1 MNDLKKELVSF
12 PSPFQRA
19 LLRNDYTKGDSQF
32 SVTGLLSPP
41 LRTWL
46 ATIHEKQESAY
57 GSFSALLGTAIHH
70 ILESNV
76 DPSTGEIAEKRVF
89 AELCG
94 AKVSGQMDLWENRTM
109 FDYKS
114 TRGVQD
120 CMKPDHYK
128 QVNMNA
134 YLAKL
139 NGIESDNV
147 AVVYI
152 QMDWSYMQSTVN
164 PSYPQ
169 SPFKIFIHPYDE
181 DIAIKTFNTAIP
193 EHLEALKGNA
203 RPCTREEKWQKDD
216 TYALMKPGAKRASKV
231 CNSLA
236 EANAEIKPGQIIQVR
251 KGERTFCSSFC
262 GYKDVCPVYRI
273 DEMES
278 AKNNQDT

>member
-1 MNDLKKELVSF
+1 MNNLKQELVSF

-19 LLRNDYTKGDSQF
+19 LLRDDYSKGDSQF

-46 ATIHEKQESAY
+46 ATLHKREESAY

-76 DPSTGEIAEKRVF
+76 DASTGEIAEKRVF
-89 AELCG
+89 AEICG

-181 DIAIKTFNTAIP
+181 KMAVDTFNKAIP

-203 RPCTREEKWQKDD
+203 RLCSKEEKWQKDD
-216 TYALMKPGAKRASKV
+216 TYALMKPDGKRASKV
-231 CNSLA
+231 CNTLE
-236 EANAEIKPGQIIQVR
+236 EAKAEIKPGQIIQVR
-251 KGERTFCSSFC
+251 KGERTFCDNFC
-262 GYKDVCPVYRI
+262 GFKEHCYQYKQETLEI
-273 DEMES
+273 NN
-278 AKNNQDT
+278 KNNEP